1 MEGRVKPEMLK
12 LRKRRIA
19 ASRHAVGDAA
29 QADAGSGNDTA
40 PSSDWLAER
49 QVFSAGGAGKRSGG
63 VAIDTRRVGD
73 VHRGKALESKR
84 GQR

>member
-1 MEGRVKPEMLK
+1 MEGRVKPEKLK
-12 LRKRRIA
+12 LRKRRNG
-19 ASRHAVGDAA
+19 ASRHTVGEAA
-29 QADAGSGNDTA
+29 QADAGSGTDTA

-49 QVFSAGGAGKRSGG
+49 QVTSAGAGERSGD